1 MSGVK
6 VVANKD
12 INFTNALRNSLL
24 IALLSFVLF
33 AVVEHILQV
42 IVLNVL
48 AKEWLRNIKKVIQTL
63 NLLLKITQM
72 NNITSLC

>member
-1 MSGVK
+1 VK

-12 INFTNALRNSLL
+12 INFTNALRNCLL
-24 IALLSFVLF
+24 IVLLSFVLF
-33 AVVEHILQV
+33 VVVEHILQV